1 MVQEPQK
8 LLKEDESLSSE
19 SDYGLNVDMVH
30 FITSALEEGDS
41 ARVRELAADLHSAD
55 VAELL
60 NQISSEQRIKLAGF
74 IKQDFDP
81 EIFPDL
87 EGEVVE
93 DVIGALGSKRTA
105 KAISQLES
113 DDAMQVIEDLDEEGQ
128 QAILE
133 AMPRADRAMLEE
145 GLAFEEDSAG
155 RLMNRQFVSIPR
167 NWTVGKTI
175 DFLRNQEDLPNDFYE
190 IFVVDKDE
198 LAVGSV
204 LVSRVI
210 RSARETKIKDIY
222 DEDLK
227 TVALDTDQEEVG
239 YLFQKYNLASAPV
252 VDDVGHIVG
261 VISLDDVVY
270 VIEEEAEEDFMRLGG
285 VSRIDLNRTA
295 ARTAYARF
303 PWLFVNLLTAI
314 AASVVIALF
323 EGAIEKIVALAVM
336 MPIVASMGGNAGTQS
351 LTIAVRALAT
361 KELTS
366 TNVRRIIGKEML
378 SAFINGISFAVIVA
392 AASYLYQP
400 DIMLS
405 LVFAGATLITLC
417 VAGFAGVSI
426 PIVLMRMGVDPA
438 IASGVFLTTVTD
450 IVGFFTF
457 LGLAAYILL

>member
-417 VAGFAGVSI
+417 VAGCAGVSI